1 MAIVY
6 QLVSDHNGRIQVES
20 EAGKGTSISIK
31 LPAQGR
37 VTSQHAAGGV
47 AVMRR

>member
-37 VTSQHAAGGV
+37 VNGERAVAALS
-47 AVMRR
+47 